1 MDGLGETTMS
11 PTGKTRNV
19 RPVAPKAF
27 TLIELILVMAML
39 VVLMSVLAPSLG
51 NFFRGRS
58 VDGEVRRLS
67 SLIRY
72 GRERAISEGTPMI
85 LWIDPQQRAYG
96 LTEDSTYA
104 AQDARAVAYPLSRDV
119 LVEVDASR
127 VNAAPLPVSLP
138 LVSGYR
144 PGRAAYAIRFQPDGF
159 IADSSPIQIRI
170 REQNP
175 PSGSRNSRAGTLWL
189 APSASRLTYDL
200 HTNFTGAVRF

>member
-1 MDGLGETTMS
+1 MS
-11 PTGKTRNV
+11 PTGKLRSA
-19 RPVAPKAF
+19 RPTGTTAF

-39 VVLMSVLAPSLG
+39 VILMAVMAPSLG

-104 AQDARAVAYPLSRDV
+104 AQDGRAVAYPLSRDV
-119 LVEVDASR
+119 VVEVDAAR
-127 VNAAPLPVSLP
+127 VNSAPMPTSLP
-138 LVSGYR
+138 MVSGFG

-159 IADSSPIQIRI
+159 IADSSPVQIRI

-200 HTNFTGAVRF
+200 HTNITGAVRF